1 MCLDRHCFSQAE
13 HRGCHLPWS
22 LALVDL
28 LGVALGLLLVLR
40 DRVRRP
46 ALAHVFQRQT
56 STAAAAA
63 VAASRLD
70 SGGVRGSGGAA
81 FAPAPARAGA
91 ELYSVWVSNPPPDA
105 TDPDAWRDY
114 FQRYGEV
121 RAS

>member
-1 MCLDRHCFSQAE
+1 MCLDHHCFAQAA

-46 ALAHVFQRQT
+46 ALARVFQRQGT
-56 STAAAAA
+56 ATVAAAAA
-63 VAASRLD
+63 APHFDQVA
-70 SGGVRGSGGAA
+70 GPV
-81 FAPAPARAGA
+81 AGA
-91 ELYSVWVSNPPPDA
+91 EWYSVWVSDPPPDA

-121 RAS
+121 LRSRYSAAGIVGC